1 MKITKDALFNVI
13 ASMHKQSISKSD
25 RDVIGPTSNIFPL
38 NFDLG
43 PSTIKGIFKASVD
56 DEVGLFLFKHSRFI
70 AIKLLGWIGFHEFKS
85 FNIKINILEI
95 IIESRPQA
103 ICFRGWGWRWGC
115 GGSDL
120 IGGTG
125 WI

>member
-1 MKITKDALFNVI
+1 MIRSA
-13 ASMHKQSISKSD
+13 
-25 RDVIGPTSNIFPL
+25 SNIFPL

-56 DEVGLFLFKHSRFI
+56 DEVGLLLFKYSRFV
-70 AIKLLGWIGFHEFKS
+70 AIKLLGLICFHEFKS

-95 IIESRPQA
+95 ILESRPQG
-103 ICFRGWGWRWGC
+103 ICFQGWGWGC

-125 WI
+125 WISLMSFGTWRVCFI